1 MSTAAVEPLEAEPL
15 EAEAEDQQDE
25 KDVASEGGIS
35 TDLVRAYLKEIG
47 KTPLLTAAQEV
58 QLSQRIEAGLFANH
72 KLAQPKLSPALRR
85 DLEWVAAESGLPI
98 VLKGILTREDALLAV
113 EHGAA
118 AVWVSNH
125 GGRQLDGVAAGLDAL
140 PEVVEAVNAGFR
152 EGEKR
157 AEAAGKQ
164 IRVGALLTAMR
175 HAARSREIAELAVHT
190 WDIARATG
198 KSEDLDASV
207 AEYGLVWAKQN
218 LRPQFR
224 GPEDEGKGFG
234 PEVPVPD
241 DAPIY
246 ERLAGWFGRDPQW
259 SGKAT

>member
-1 MSTAAVEPLEAEPL
+1 MDTDNEPLVLLSRALDQAGDLIAGTQREMAELPTPCRSWTVADLVTHLVNDLGNFATAVKGGKPDWSKAGERIAGDWAPAFATGRQELDEAWASADL
-15 EAEAEDQQDE
+15 QAEVATPGGSGAALVTRADQQ
-25 KDVASEGGIS
+25 
-35 TDLVRAYLKEIG
+35 
-47 KTPLLTAAQEV
+47 
-58 QLSQRIEAGLFANH
+58 
-72 KLAQPKLSPALRR
+72 
-85 DLEWVAAESGLPI
+85 
-98 VLKGILTREDALLAV
+98 
-113 EHGAA
+113 
-118 AVWVSNH
+118 
-125 GGRQLDGVAAGLDAL
+125 
-140 PEVVEAVNAGFR
+140 
-152 EGEKR
+152 
-157 AEAAGKQ
+157 
-164 IRVGALLTAMR
+164 
-175 HAARSREIAELAVHT
+175 IAELAVHT

-198 KSEDLDASV
+198 QSEDLDASV

>member
-1 MSTAAVEPLEAEPL
+1 MATKNDPLVLLSRALDQAGDLIAGTQREMAELPTPCRSWTVADLVTHLVNDLGNFATAVKGGKPDWSKPPGQIDDGWAAAFAAGRQDLDGAWASADLQSQVPTMTGGTAPLVSKA
-15 EAEAEDQQDE
+15 DQQ
-25 KDVASEGGIS
+25 
-35 TDLVRAYLKEIG
+35 
-47 KTPLLTAAQEV
+47 
-58 QLSQRIEAGLFANH
+58 
-72 KLAQPKLSPALRR
+72 
-85 DLEWVAAESGLPI
+85 
-98 VLKGILTREDALLAV
+98 
-113 EHGAA
+113 
-118 AVWVSNH
+118 
-125 GGRQLDGVAAGLDAL
+125 
-140 PEVVEAVNAGFR
+140 
-152 EGEKR
+152 
-157 AEAAGKQ
+157 
-164 IRVGALLTAMR
+164 
-175 HAARSREIAELAVHT
+175 IAELAVHT

-198 KSEDLDASV
+198 QSEDLDASV